1 MIIELPTGIAVEVQ
15 LFALSISRLEL
26 IPVGVVH
33 SWLVTTLF
41 DFLIKSITQERR
53 EVEVVVGKPLLL
65 IVPDFY
71 TFLLHCVYYVYSE
84 YTLMFG

>member
-1 MIIELPTGIAVEVQ
+1 
-15 LFALSISRLEL
+15 
-26 IPVGVVH
+26 
-33 SWLVTTLF
+33 
-41 DFLIKSITQERR
+41 
-53 EVEVVVGKPLLL
+53 VVVGKPLLL